1 MKKNLGTQI
10 RAWNYVF
17 CHFLRFGSL
26 FFLEI
31 ACSDTLQQ
39 CLTTSRGK
47 IHEKHFWTQIWV
59 KLVKIGS
66 KIKFFCHFRKFG
78 VLVMFSF
85 RWNDSLEQCLITSR
99 GKTHKKKL
107 GGQIWAKLPKIGPN
121 IRFFVTFKF
130 SSLVFLEIA

>member
-66 KIKFFCHFRKFG
+66 KIKFFCHFRKSG

-99 GKTHKKKL
+99 GKTHKKNWEAKFGPNCPKL
-107 GGQIWAKLPKIGPN
+107 GPILGFLLL
-121 IRFFVTFKF
+121 
-130 SSLVFLEIA
+130 SSLVH